1 MIEAIIFVKKG
12 KMYVIGMDT
21 EKPVYYP
28 ITHTE
33 LKLMLKETEKWE
45 DASHLS
51 DTGNQ
56 DLTFPAENVM
66 SAKHEE

>member
-33 LKLMLKETEKWE
+33 LKLMLSETEKWE
-45 DASHLS
+45 DVSHLS

-66 SAKHEE
+66 SAKLEE